1 MIKVKICGITNKED
15 ALWAVECG
23 ADAIGFIFYN
33 KSPRCIGADQAKA
46 IIAALP
52 PFVTTVGVF
61 VNEDFNDIRDTAFLA
76 GISAIQLHG
85 DESPSYC
92 NLVEGKLIKA
102 IRVKNDKSIDILKKY
117 AVDAFLLDG
126 FDQKSFGGSG
136 LTFDWKLA
144 EKAKQFGRIIL
155 AGGLTPDNVEE
166 AVKKVVPYGVDVSS
180 GVEKSPGIK
189 DKKKV
194 REFIFRAKNSRICSD
209 KHG

>member
-15 ALWAVECG
+15 ALYAAGCG
-23 ADAIGFIFYN
+23 ANALGFIFYE
-33 KSPRCIGADQAKA
+33 KSPRYIEPDDAKT

-61 VNEDFNDIRDTAFLA
+61 VNKDFNDIRDITLLT
-76 GISAIQLHG
+76 GVTVVQLHG

-102 IRVKNDKSIDILKKY
+102 IRVKNDSSIEGLKKY
-117 AVDAFLLDG
+117 DVDVFLLDS
-126 FDQKSFGGSG
+126 FDKNSFGGSG

-144 EKAKQFGRIIL
+144 EKAKQYGKIIL

-166 AVKKVVPYGVDVSS
+166 AVKKVVPYGVDVNS
-180 GVEKSPGIK
+180 GVEKKPGIK
-189 DKKKV
+189 NKNKV
-194 REFIFRAKNSRICSD
+194 KEFIIRSKAV
-209 KHG
+209 G

>member
-15 ALWAVECG
+15 ALYAAGCG
-23 ADAIGFIFYN
+23 ADALGFIFYE
-33 KSPRCIGADQAKA
+33 KSPRYIEPDDAKT

-61 VNEDFNDIRDTAFLA
+61 VNKDFNDIRDITLLT
-76 GISAIQLHG
+76 GVTVVQLHG

-102 IRVKNDKSIDILKKY
+102 IRVKNDSSIEGLKKY
-117 AVDAFLLDG
+117 DVDTFLLDS
-126 FDQKSFGGSG
+126 FDKNSFGGSG

-144 EKAKQFGRIIL
+144 EKAKQYGKIIL

-166 AVKKVVPYGVDVSS
+166 AVKKVAPYGVDVNS
-180 GVEKSPGIK
+180 GVEKKPGIK
-189 DKKKV
+189 NKNKV
-194 REFIFRAKNSRICSD
+194 KEFIIRSKAV
-209 KHG
+209 G

>member
-15 ALWAVECG
+15 ALYAAGCG
-23 ADAIGFIFYN
+23 ANALGFIFYE
-33 KSPRCIGADQAKA
+33 KSPRYIEPDDAKT

-61 VNEDFNDIRDTAFLA
+61 VNKDFNDIRDITLLT
-76 GISAIQLHG
+76 GVTVVQLHG

-102 IRVKNDKSIDILKKY
+102 IRVKNDSSIEGLKKY
-117 AVDAFLLDG
+117 DVDAFLLDS
-126 FDQKSFGGSG
+126 FDKNSFGGSG

-144 EKAKQFGRIIL
+144 EKAKQYGKIIL

-166 AVKKVVPYGVDVSS
+166 AVKKVAPYGVDVNS
-180 GVEKSPGIK
+180 GVEKKPGIK
-189 DKKKV
+189 NKNKV
-194 REFIFRAKNSRICSD
+194 KEFIIRSKAV
-209 KHG
+209 G

>member
-15 ALWAVECG
+15 ALFAVECG
-23 ADAIGFIFYN
+23 ADALGFIFYE
-33 KSPRCIGADQAKA
+33 KSPRYIEPGNAKR

-61 VNEDFNDIRDTAFLA
+61 VNKDFNDIRDITLLT
-76 GISAIQLHG
+76 GITVVQLHG

-102 IRVKNDKSIDILKKY
+102 IRVKNDLSIKGIKKY
-117 AVDAFLLDG
+117 DVDAFLLDS
-126 FDQKSFGGSG
+126 FDKNSFGGSG

-144 EKAKQFGRIIL
+144 EKAKQYGKIIL

-166 AVKKVVPYGVDVSS
+166 AVKKVVPYGVDVGS
-180 GVEKSPGIK
+180 GVEKMPGIK
-189 DKKKV
+189 NKNKV
-194 REFIFRAKNSRICSD
+194 KEFIIRSKAV
-209 KHG
+209 G

>member
-15 ALWAVECG
+15 ALYAAGCG
-23 ADAIGFIFYN
+23 ADALGFIFYE
-33 KSPRCIGADQAKA
+33 KSPRYIEPDNAKT

-61 VNEDFNDIRDTAFLA
+61 VNKDFNDIRDITLLT
-76 GISAIQLHG
+76 GVTVVQLHG

-102 IRVKNDKSIDILKKY
+102 IRVKNDSSIEGLKKY
-117 AVDAFLLDG
+117 DVDTFLLDS
-126 FDQKSFGGSG
+126 FDKNSFGGSG

-144 EKAKQFGRIIL
+144 EKAKQYGKIIL

-166 AVKKVVPYGVDVSS
+166 AVKKVAPYGVDVNS
-180 GVEKSPGIK
+180 GVEKKPGIK
-189 DKKKV
+189 NKNKV
-194 REFIFRAKNSRICSD
+194 KEFIIRSKAV
-209 KHG
+209 G

>member
-15 ALWAVECG
+15 ALYAVECG
-23 ADAIGFIFYN
+23 ADALGFIFYE
-33 KSPRCIGADQAKA
+33 KSPRYIEPDNAKT

-61 VNEDFNDIRDTAFLA
+61 VNKDFNDIRDITLLT
-76 GISAIQLHG
+76 GVTVVQLHG

-102 IRVKNDKSIDILKKY
+102 IRVKNDSSIEGLKKY
-117 AVDAFLLDG
+117 DVDTFLLDS
-126 FDQKSFGGSG
+126 FDKNSFGGSG

-144 EKAKQFGRIIL
+144 EKAKQYGKIIL

-166 AVKKVVPYGVDVSS
+166 AVKKVAPYGVDVNS
-180 GVEKSPGIK
+180 GVEKKPGIK
-189 DKKKV
+189 NKNKV
-194 REFIFRAKNSRICSD
+194 KEFIIRSKAV
-209 KHG
+209 G

>member
-15 ALWAVECG
+15 ALYAVGCG
-23 ADAIGFIFYN
+23 ADALGFIFYE
-33 KSPRCIGADQAKA
+33 KSPRYIEPDNAKT

-61 VNEDFNDIRDTAFLA
+61 VNKDFNDIRDITLLT
-76 GISAIQLHG
+76 GVTVVQLHG

-102 IRVKNDKSIDILKKY
+102 IRVKNDSSIEGLKKY
-117 AVDAFLLDG
+117 DVDTFLLDS
-126 FDQKSFGGSG
+126 FDKNSFGGSG

-144 EKAKQFGRIIL
+144 EKAKQYGKIIL

-166 AVKKVVPYGVDVSS
+166 AVKKVAPYGVDVNS
-180 GVEKSPGIK
+180 GVEKKPGIK
-189 DKKKV
+189 NKNKV
-194 REFIFRAKNSRICSD
+194 KEFIIRSKAV
-209 KHG
+209 G

>member
-15 ALWAVECG
+15 ALYAAGCG
-23 ADAIGFIFYN
+23 ADALGFIFYE
-33 KSPRCIGADQAKA
+33 KSPRYIEPDDAKT

-61 VNEDFNDIRDTAFLA
+61 VNKDFNDIRDITLLT
-76 GISAIQLHG
+76 GVTVVQLHG

-102 IRVKNDKSIDILKKY
+102 IRVKNDSSIEGLKKY
-117 AVDAFLLDG
+117 DVDAFLLDS
-126 FDQKSFGGSG
+126 FDKNSFGGSG

-144 EKAKQFGRIIL
+144 EKAKQYGKIIL

-166 AVKKVVPYGVDVSS
+166 AVKKVVPYGVDVNS
-180 GVEKSPGIK
+180 GVEQKPGIK
-189 DKKKV
+189 NKNKV
-194 REFIFRAKNSRICSD
+194 KEFIIRSKAV
-209 KHG
+209 G

>member
-15 ALWAVECG
+15 ALYAAGCG
-23 ADAIGFIFYN
+23 ANALGFIFYE
-33 KSPRCIGADQAKA
+33 KSPRYIEPDDAKT

-61 VNEDFNDIRDTAFLA
+61 VNKDFNDIRDITLLT
-76 GISAIQLHG
+76 GVTVVQLHG

-102 IRVKNDKSIDILKKY
+102 IRVKSDSSIEGLKKY
-117 AVDAFLLDG
+117 DVDAFLLDS
-126 FDQKSFGGSG
+126 FDKNSFGGSG

-144 EKAKQFGRIIL
+144 EKAKQYGKIIL

-166 AVKKVVPYGVDVSS
+166 AVKKVAPYGVDVNS
-180 GVEKSPGIK
+180 GVEKKPGIK
-189 DKKKV
+189 NKNKV
-194 REFIFRAKNSRICSD
+194 KEFIIRSKAV
-209 KHG
+209 G

>member
-15 ALWAVECG
+15 ALFAVECG
-23 ADAIGFIFYN
+23 ADALGFIFYE
-33 KSPRCIGADQAKA
+33 KSPRYIEPGNAKR

-61 VNEDFNDIRDTAFLA
+61 VNKDFNDIRDITLLT
-76 GISAIQLHG
+76 GITVVQLHG

-102 IRVKNDKSIDILKKY
+102 IRVKNDLSIKGIKKY
-117 AVDAFLLDG
+117 DVDAFLLDS
-126 FDQKSFGGSG
+126 FDKNSFGGSG

-144 EKAKQFGRIIL
+144 EKAKQYGNIIL

-166 AVKKVVPYGVDVSS
+166 AVKKVVPYGVDVGS
-180 GVEKSPGIK
+180 GVEKMPGIK
-189 DKKKV
+189 NKNKV
-194 REFIFRAKNSRICSD
+194 KEFIIRSKAV
-209 KHG
+209 G

>member
-15 ALWAVECG
+15 ALYAAGCG
-23 ADAIGFIFYN
+23 ADALGFIFYE
-33 KSPRCIGADQAKA
+33 KSPRYIEPDNAKT

-61 VNEDFNDIRDTAFLA
+61 VNKDFNDIRDITLLT
-76 GISAIQLHG
+76 GVTVVQLHG

-102 IRVKNDKSIDILKKY
+102 IRVKNDSSIEGLKKY
-117 AVDAFLLDG
+117 DVDTFLLDS
-126 FDQKSFGGSG
+126 FDKNSFGGSG

-144 EKAKQFGRIIL
+144 EKAKQYGKIIL

-166 AVKKVVPYGVDVSS
+166 AVKKVVPYGVDVNS
-180 GVEKSPGIK
+180 GVEKKPGIK
-189 DKKKV
+189 NKNKV
-194 REFIFRAKNSRICSD
+194 KEFIIRSKAV
-209 KHG
+209 G

>member
-15 ALWAVECG
+15 ALYAVECG
-23 ADAIGFIFYN
+23 ADALGFIFYE
-33 KSPRCIGADQAKA
+33 KSPRYIAPDNAKT

-61 VNEDFNDIRDTAFLA
+61 VNKDFNDIRDMALLT
-76 GISAIQLHG
+76 GITVVQLHG

-102 IRVKNDKSIDILKKY
+102 IRVKNDRSIEGLKKY
-117 AVDAFLLDG
+117 DVDAFLLDS
-126 FDQKSFGGSG
+126 FDKNSFGGSG

-144 EKAKQFGRIIL
+144 EKAKQYGKIIL

-180 GVEKSPGIK
+180 GVEKKPGIK
-189 DKKKV
+189 DNNKV
-194 REFIFRAKNSRICSD
+194 KEFIIRSKAI
-209 KHG
+209 G

>member
-15 ALWAVECG
+15 ALYAAGCG
-23 ADAIGFIFYN
+23 ANALGFIFYE
-33 KSPRCIGADQAKA
+33 KSPRYIEPDDAKT

-61 VNEDFNDIRDTAFLA
+61 VNKDFNDIRDITLLT
-76 GISAIQLHG
+76 GVTVVQLHG

-102 IRVKNDKSIDILKKY
+102 IRVKNDSSIEGLKKY
-117 AVDAFLLDG
+117 DVDTFLLDS
-126 FDQKSFGGSG
+126 FDKNSFGGSG

-144 EKAKQFGRIIL
+144 EKAKQYGKIIL

-166 AVKKVVPYGVDVSS
+166 AVKKVAPYGVDVNS
-180 GVEKSPGIK
+180 GVEKKPGIK
-189 DKKKV
+189 NKNKVKK
-194 REFIFRAKNSRICSD
+194 FIIRSKAV
-209 KHG
+209 G

>member
-15 ALWAVECG
+15 ALYAAGCG
-23 ADAIGFIFYN
+23 ANALGFIFYE
-33 KSPRCIGADQAKA
+33 KSPRYIEPDDAKT

-61 VNEDFNDIRDTAFLA
+61 VNKDFNDIRDITLLT
-76 GISAIQLHG
+76 GVTVVQLHG

-102 IRVKNDKSIDILKKY
+102 IRVKSDSSIEGLKKY
-117 AVDAFLLDG
+117 DVDAFLLDS
-126 FDQKSFGGSG
+126 FDKNSFGGSG

-144 EKAKQFGRIIL
+144 EKAKQYGKIIL

-166 AVKKVVPYGVDVSS
+166 AVKKVAPYGVDVNS
-180 GVEKSPGIK
+180 GVEKKPGIK
-189 DKKKV
+189 NKNKV
-194 REFIFRAKNSRICSD
+194 KEFIITSKAV
-209 KHG
+209 G

>member
-15 ALWAVECG
+15 ALYAAECG
-23 ADAIGFIFYN
+23 ADALGFIFYE
-33 KSPRCIGADQAKA
+33 KSPRYIEPDNAKT

-61 VNEDFNDIRDTAFLA
+61 VNKDFNDIRDITLLT
-76 GISAIQLHG
+76 GVTVVQLHG

-102 IRVKNDKSIDILKKY
+102 IRVKNDSSIEGLKKY
-117 AVDAFLLDG
+117 DVDTFLLDS
-126 FDQKSFGGSG
+126 FDKNSFGGSG

-144 EKAKQFGRIIL
+144 EKAKQYGKIIL

-166 AVKKVVPYGVDVSS
+166 AVKKVAPYGVDVNS
-180 GVEKSPGIK
+180 GVEKKPGIK
-189 DKKKV
+189 NKNKV
-194 REFIFRAKNSRICSD
+194 KEFIIRSKAV
-209 KHG
+209 G

>member
-15 ALWAVECG
+15 ALYAAGCG
-23 ADAIGFIFYN
+23 ANALGFIFYE
-33 KSPRCIGADQAKA
+33 KSPRYIEPDDAKT

-61 VNEDFNDIRDTAFLA
+61 VNKDFNDIRDITLLT
-76 GISAIQLHG
+76 GVTVVQLHG

-102 IRVKNDKSIDILKKY
+102 IRVKNDSSIEGLKKY
-117 AVDAFLLDG
+117 DVDTFLLDS
-126 FDQKSFGGSG
+126 FDKNSFGGSG

-144 EKAKQFGRIIL
+144 EKAKQYGKIIL

-166 AVKKVVPYGVDVSS
+166 AVKKVVPYGVDVNS
-180 GVEKSPGIK
+180 GVEQKPGIK
-189 DKKKV
+189 NKNKV
-194 REFIFRAKNSRICSD
+194 KEFIIRSKAV
-209 KHG
+209 G

>member
-15 ALWAVECG
+15 ALYAVECG
-23 ADAIGFIFYN
+23 ADALGFIFYE
-33 KSPRCIGADQAKA
+33 KSPRYIEPDNAKT

-61 VNEDFNDIRDTAFLA
+61 VNKDFNDIRDITLLT
-76 GISAIQLHG
+76 GVTVVQLHG

-102 IRVKNDKSIDILKKY
+102 IRVKNDSSIEGLKKY
-117 AVDAFLLDG
+117 DVDTFLLDS
-126 FDQKSFGGSG
+126 FDKNSFGGSG

-144 EKAKQFGRIIL
+144 EKAKQYGKIIL

-166 AVKKVVPYGVDVSS
+166 AVKKVLPYGVDVSS
-180 GVEKSPGIK
+180 GVEKKPGIK
-189 DKKKV
+189 NQNKV
-194 REFIFRAKNSRICSD
+194 KEFIIRSKAI
-209 KHG
+209 G

>member
-15 ALWAVECG
+15 ALYAAGCG
-23 ADAIGFIFYN
+23 ANALGFIFYE
-33 KSPRCIGADQAKA
+33 KSPRYIEPDNAKT

-61 VNEDFNDIRDTAFLA
+61 VNKDFNDIRDITLLT
-76 GISAIQLHG
+76 GVTVVQLHG

-102 IRVKNDKSIDILKKY
+102 IRVKNDSSIEGLKKY
-117 AVDAFLLDG
+117 DVDAFLLDS
-126 FDQKSFGGSG
+126 FDKNSFGGSG

-144 EKAKQFGRIIL
+144 EKAKQYGKIIL

-166 AVKKVVPYGVDVSS
+166 AVKKVAPYGVDVNS
-180 GVEKSPGIK
+180 GVEKKPGIK
-189 DKKKV
+189 NKNKV
-194 REFIFRAKNSRICSD
+194 KEFIIRSKAV
-209 KHG
+209 G

>member
-15 ALWAVECG
+15 ALYAAGCG
-23 ADAIGFIFYN
+23 ANALGFIFYE
-33 KSPRCIGADQAKA
+33 KSPRYIEPDDAKT

-61 VNEDFNDIRDTAFLA
+61 VNKDFNDIRDITLLT
-76 GISAIQLHG
+76 GVTVVQLHG

-102 IRVKNDKSIDILKKY
+102 IRVKNDSSIEGLKKY
-117 AVDAFLLDG
+117 DVDTFLLDS
-126 FDQKSFGGSG
+126 FDKNSFGGSG

-144 EKAKQFGRIIL
+144 EKAKQYGKIIL

-166 AVKKVVPYGVDVSS
+166 AVKKVAPYGVDVNS
-180 GVEKSPGIK
+180 GVEKKPGIK
-189 DKKKV
+189 NKNKV
-194 REFIFRAKNSRICSD
+194 KEFIIRSKAV
-209 KHG
+209 G

>member
-15 ALWAVECG
+15 ALYAAECG
-23 ADAIGFIFYN
+23 ADALGFIFYE
-33 KSPRCIGADQAKA
+33 KSPRYIEPDNAKT

-61 VNEDFNDIRDTAFLA
+61 VNKDFNDIRDITLLT
-76 GISAIQLHG
+76 GVTVVQLHG

-102 IRVKNDKSIDILKKY
+102 IRVKNYSSIEGLKKY
-117 AVDAFLLDG
+117 DVDVFLLDS
-126 FDQKSFGGSG
+126 FDKNSFGGSG

-144 EKAKQFGRIIL
+144 EKAKQYGKIIL

-166 AVKKVVPYGVDVSS
+166 AVKKVVPYGVDVNS
-180 GVEKSPGIK
+180 GVEKKPGIK
-189 DKKKV
+189 NKNKV
-194 REFIFRAKNSRICSD
+194 KEFIIRSKAV
-209 KHG
+209 G

>member
-15 ALWAVECG
+15 ALYAVECG
-23 ADAIGFIFYN
+23 ADALGFIFYE
-33 KSPRCIGADQAKA
+33 KSPRYIEPDDAKT

-61 VNEDFNDIRDTAFLA
+61 VNKDFNDIRDITLLT
-76 GISAIQLHG
+76 GVTVVQLHG

-102 IRVKNDKSIDILKKY
+102 IRVKNDSSIEGLKKY
-117 AVDAFLLDG
+117 DVDTFLLDS
-126 FDQKSFGGSG
+126 FDKNSFGGSG

-144 EKAKQFGRIIL
+144 EKAKQYGKIIL

-166 AVKKVVPYGVDVSS
+166 AVKKVAPYGVDVNS
-180 GVEKSPGIK
+180 GVEKKPGIK
-189 DKKKV
+189 NKNKV
-194 REFIFRAKNSRICSD
+194 KEFIIRSKAV
-209 KHG
+209 G

>member
-15 ALWAVECG
+15 ALYAAGCG
-23 ADAIGFIFYN
+23 ANALGFIFYE
-33 KSPRCIGADQAKA
+33 KSPRYIAPDNAKT

-61 VNEDFNDIRDTAFLA
+61 VNKDFNDIRDMALLT
-76 GISAIQLHG
+76 GITVVQLHG

-102 IRVKNDKSIDILKKY
+102 IRVKNDRSIEGLKKY
-117 AVDAFLLDG
+117 DVDAFLLDS
-126 FDQKSFGGSG
+126 FDKNSFGGSG

-144 EKAKQFGRIIL
+144 EKAKQYGKIIL

-180 GVEKSPGIK
+180 GVEKKPGIK
-189 DKKKV
+189 DNNKV
-194 REFIFRAKNSRICSD
+194 KEFIIRSKAI
-209 KHG
+209 G

>member
-15 ALWAVECG
+15 ALYAAGCG
-23 ADAIGFIFYN
+23 ANALGFIFYE
-33 KSPRCIGADQAKA
+33 KSPRYIEPDDAKT

-61 VNEDFNDIRDTAFLA
+61 VNKDFNDIRDITLLT
-76 GISAIQLHG
+76 GVTVVQLHG

-102 IRVKNDKSIDILKKY
+102 IRVKNYSSIEGLKKY
-117 AVDAFLLDG
+117 DVDVFLLDS
-126 FDQKSFGGSG
+126 FDKNSFGGSG

-144 EKAKQFGRIIL
+144 EKAKQYGKIIL

-166 AVKKVVPYGVDVSS
+166 AVKKVAPYGVDVNS
-180 GVEKSPGIK
+180 GVEKKPGIK
-189 DKKKV
+189 NKNKV
-194 REFIFRAKNSRICSD
+194 KEFIIRSKAV
-209 KHG
+209 G

>member
-15 ALWAVECG
+15 ALYAAECG
-23 ADAIGFIFYN
+23 ADALGFIFYE
-33 KSPRCIGADQAKA
+33 KSPRYIEPDNAKT

-61 VNEDFNDIRDTAFLA
+61 VNKDFNDIRDITLLT
-76 GISAIQLHG
+76 GVTVVQLHG

-102 IRVKNDKSIDILKKY
+102 IRVKNDSSIEGLKKY
-117 AVDAFLLDG
+117 DVDTFLLDS
-126 FDQKSFGGSG
+126 FDKNSFGGSG

-144 EKAKQFGRIIL
+144 EKAKQYGKIIL

-166 AVKKVVPYGVDVSS
+166 AVKKVVPYGVDVNS
-180 GVEKSPGIK
+180 GVEKKPGIK
-189 DKKKV
+189 NKNKV
-194 REFIFRAKNSRICSD
+194 KEFIIRSKAV
-209 KHG
+209 G

>member
-15 ALWAVECG
+15 ALYAVECG
-23 ADAIGFIFYN
+23 ADALGFIFYE
-33 KSPRCIGADQAKA
+33 KSPRYIEPDNAKT

-52 PFVTTVGVF
+52 PLVTTVGVF
-61 VNEDFNDIRDTAFLA
+61 VNKDFNDIRDIALLT
-76 GISAIQLHG
+76 GISVVQLHG

-102 IRVKNDKSIDILKKY
+102 IRVKNDRSIEGLKKY
-117 AVDAFLLDG
+117 DVDAFLLDS
-126 FDQKSFGGSG
+126 FDKNSFGGSG

-144 EKAKQFGRIIL
+144 EKAKQYGKIIL

-180 GVEKSPGIK
+180 GVEKKPGIK
-189 DKKKV
+189 DNNKV
-194 REFIFRAKNSRICSD
+194 KEFIIRSKAI
-209 KHG
+209 G

>member
-15 ALWAVECG
+15 ALYAAECG
-23 ADAIGFIFYN
+23 ADALGFIFYE
-33 KSPRCIGADQAKA
+33 KSPRYIEPDNAKT

-61 VNEDFNDIRDTAFLA
+61 VNKDFNDIRDITLLT
-76 GISAIQLHG
+76 GVTVVQLHG

-102 IRVKNDKSIDILKKY
+102 IRVKNDSSIEGLKKY
-117 AVDAFLLDG
+117 DVDTFLLDS
-126 FDQKSFGGSG
+126 FDKNSFGGSG

-144 EKAKQFGRIIL
+144 EKAKQYGKIIL

-166 AVKKVVPYGVDVSS
+166 AVKKVAPYGVDVNS
-180 GVEKSPGIK
+180 GVEKKPGIK
-189 DKKKV
+189 NKNKVKK
-194 REFIFRAKNSRICSD
+194 FIIRSKAV
-209 KHG
+209 G